1 MGAVQALT
9 LAKLGT
15 SWGSSH
21 YRGETLPDLKEDG
34 GPGHLG
40 HSHFLPQ
47 VPAHT
52 PAYLHMETPPG
63 AFGEGKSGG
72 SERSQSPVEGLRRR
86 GSAGCCTHPLKL
98 HVGQGFVSAPGPV
111 AAGHLLLVLRLG
123 GGAVTS
129 TSRHSGPNGGSDKP
143 GLSWRKEAGGPVA
156 PWPRRP
162 GPESCGHC
170 ASSVFTPNLPS
181 PHFQESGKP
190 WLSGSREGVVAC
202 I

>member
-1 MGAVQALT
+1 MGLPPI
-9 LAKLGT
+9 
-15 SWGSSH
+15 
-21 YRGETLPDLKEDG
+21 RGETLPDLKEDG

-47 VPAHT
+47 VPAYT

-72 SERSQSPVEGLRRR
+72 SERSQRPAEGLRRR
-86 GSAGCCTHPLKL
+86 GSARCCTHPLKL

-111 AAGHLLLVLRLG
+111 AAGHLLLVLSLG

-143 GLSWRKEAGGPVA
+143 GLSWRPISLGSAGGRRLVA
-156 PWPRRP
+156 PWPRGPGGLALRAVAIVLPACLPQTFLPLTARRP
-162 GPESCGHC
+162 E
-170 ASSVFTPNLPS
+170 NLGS
-181 PHFQESGKP
+181 
-190 WLSGSREGVVAC
+190 LGSREGVVAC